1 MVCIRDNPILCVPCL
16 IPSLSLPAAATC
28 PGPALWEQGSS
39 RGASGV
45 SGTHGAG
52 AQHYA
57 WTVSAHP
64 MPGSMTGE

>member
-1 MVCIRDNPILCVPCL
+1 MYQGQPHPVCA
-16 IPSLSLPAAATC
+16 LPHPLPFFASSSDM

-57 WTVSAHP
+57 WTASAHP